1 MLNHQIEQK
10 RFFAPIPLLE
20 ISENLIL
27 LVALFQDR
35 CCVLSSKDELVDL
48 FKNQIKIEQTIVD
61 SVKKGLVEIGNLAV
75 KGVLKGISLD
85 SVKHA
90 EMYSSA
96 INLLTRVPQALTE
109 KNLDKQ
115 KELVEKHI
123 RLEAET
129 IKKLQEAIP
138 SVQNKKVKLLL
149 NAILSDE
156 ERHHALL
163 KKVLD
168 ILVRGETITDNEW
181 WDILWENVPFHG
193 APGG

>member
-1 MLNHQIEQK
+1 
-10 RFFAPIPLLE
+10 LLK

-27 LVALFQDR
+27 HVASFFKGR
-35 CCVLSSKDELVDL
+35 CCVLSSTDELVDL

-61 SVKKGLVEIGNLAV
+61 SVKKGLAEIQNQAV

-85 SVKHA
+85 SEKHA

-96 INLLTRVPQALTE
+96 INLLTSVPQALTE
-109 KNLDKQ
+109 GNLDKQ
-115 KELVEKHI
+115 RELVEKHI
-123 RLEAET
+123 QLEAE
-129 IKKLQEAIP
+129 IIEKLNEAIP
-138 SVQNKKVKLLL
+138 KIQNEKVKLLL

-156 ERHHALL
+156 KRHHALL
-163 KKVLD
+163 KKVLE

-181 WDILWENVPFHG
+181 WDVMWENVPFHG